1 MAITKPRKSLPCRM
15 QKLINLVDE
24 LASYIPQLEARN
36 EAVSASSVGWQIEH
50 SLLVISSVIEGVK
63 RSDPS
68 KYKWS
73 FKPIKYLIFWRGKIP
88 RGKSRAPKFVTPD
101 TFTAESLLKHIDQCR
116 AKVMELD
123 SIGAGHYFSHPYFGD
138 TKKKDVIPFLEMHT
152 DHHLK
157 IIKDILQ

>member
-1 MAITKPRKSLPCRM
+1 M

-24 LASYIPQLEARN
+24 LASYIPQLEVRN
-36 EAVSASSVGWQIEH
+36 ETVSSSTVGWQIEH

-73 FKPIKYLIFWRGKIP
+73 FRPFKYLIFWRGKIP
-88 RGKSRAPKFVTPD
+88 RGKSRAPKFVVPD
-101 TFTAESLLKHIDQCR
+101 TFTSESLLNHIASCS
-116 AKVMELD
+116 AKITEFESV
-123 SIGAGHYFSHPYFGD
+123 GAGHYFSHPYFGD
-138 TKKKDVIPFLEMHT
+138 TKKKDVIPFLELHT

-157 IIKDILQ
+157 IIKDILK

>member
-1 MAITKPRKSLPCRM
+1 M
-15 QKLINLVDE
+15 QKLLNLVDE

-36 EAVSASSVGWQIEH
+36 ETVSSSTVGWQIEH

-73 FKPIKYLIFWRGKIP
+73 FRPFKYLIFWRGKIP
-88 RGKSRAPKFVTPD
+88 RGKSRAPKFVVPD
-101 TFTAESLLKHIDQCR
+101 TFTSESLLNHIASCR
-116 AKVMELD
+116 AKINEFESV
-123 SIGAGHYFSHPYFGD
+123 GAGHYFSHPYFGD
-138 TKKKDVIPFLEMHT
+138 TKKKDVIPFLELHT

-157 IIKDILQ
+157 IIKDILK

>member
-1 MAITKPRKSLPCRM
+1 M

-36 EAVSASSVGWQIEH
+36 ETVSSSTVGWQIEH
-50 SLLVISSVIEGVK
+50 SLLVISSVIEWVK

-73 FKPIKYLIFWRGKIP
+73 FRPFKYLIFWRGKIP
-88 RGKSRAPKFVTPD
+88 RGKSRAPKFVVPD
-101 TFTAESLLKHIDQCR
+101 TFTSESLLNHIETCR
-116 AKVMELD
+116 AKITEFESV
-123 SIGAGHYFSHPYFGD
+123 GAGHYFSHPYFGD
-138 TKKKDVIPFLEMHT
+138 TKKKDVIPFLELHT

-157 IIKDILQ
+157 IIKDILK

>member
-1 MAITKPRKSLPCRM
+1 MVITKLRKSLPCRM

-101 TFTAESLLKHIDQCR
+101 TFTAESLLNHIEQCR
-116 AKVMELD
+116 AKVMEID

>member
-1 MAITKPRKSLPCRM
+1 M
-15 QKLINLVDE
+15 QKLSNLVDE

-73 FKPIKYLIFWRGKIP
+73 FRPIKYLIFWRGKIP
-88 RGKSRAPKFVTPD
+88 RGKIGAPKIVIPGEITQD
-101 TFTAESLLKHIDQCR
+101 TLQAHIALCR
-116 AKVMELD
+116 QRLDELEQL
-123 SIGAGHYFSHPYFGD
+123 GAGHYFTHPFFGD
-138 TKKKDVIPFLEMHT
+138 LRMADTLSFLFIHT
-152 DHHLK
+152 EHHLK
-157 IIKDILQ
+157 IIRVMLAH

>member
-1 MAITKPRKSLPCRM
+1 M

-101 TFTAESLLKHIDQCR
+101 TFTAESLLKHIDHCR